1 MARVKT
7 GTTRKRRHQQVLK
20 RTKGFRM
27 TKGRLY
33 KVSKEADLHAGQ
45 YAFVGRKL
53 RKRDMRKLWIT
64 RINAALTPEGISYS
78 QFIDGLKKAKIEL
91 DRKILADLA
100 LTDPSTFKTIVEKV
114 KKKSPNIASK
124 AGLTSLGVK
133 KVFSA

>member
-7 GTTRKRRHQQVLK
+7 GTTRRRRHKQVLK

-64 RINAALTPEGISYS
+64 RINAALTPEEISYS
-78 QFIDGLKKAKIEL
+78 QFINGLKKAKIEL
-91 DRKILADLA
+91 DRKILAHLA
-100 LTDPSTFKTIVEKV
+100 LTDPETFKTIVEKV
-114 KKKSPNIASK
+114 KKNPSISIR
-124 AGLTSLGVK
+124 
-133 KVFSA
+133 